1 MLARQSGP
9 PTDQV
14 GRVWAGRH
22 MVKRTGLGYECTV
35 CGARLDCGVDA
46 KPQVVIVQSGGKPT
60 VRSVL
65 VDGVEIHRCR
75 DRDLAAGDAAV
86 PQ

>member
-1 MLARQSGP
+1 
-9 PTDQV
+9 
-14 GRVWAGRH
+14 

-60 VRSVL
+60 IRSVL

-75 DRDLAAGDAAV
+75 TRDLVAPDPTAA
-86 PQ
+86 PKLR

>member
-1 MLARQSGP
+1 
-9 PTDQV
+9 
-14 GRVWAGRH
+14 

-60 VRSVL
+60 IRSVL

-75 DRDLAAGDAAV
+75 TRDIVV
-86 PQ
+86 PEGSSARR

>member
-1 MLARQSGP
+1 
-9 PTDQV
+9 
-14 GRVWAGRH
+14 

-60 VRSVL
+60 IRSVL

-75 DRDLAAGDAAV
+75 TRDVAAPGGKTA
-86 PQ
+86 PS